1 MGNPQT
7 VLDPAAGRGEFIGS
21 IDAAERWFVDEVAY
35 PEAESDPDVKVVTS
49 KIMDAELPE
58 DHFDGVYASNF
69 LEHLFN
75 QEEIAQFL
83 ERMRTVMKSGGR
95 IAIMGPN
102 YRYCA
107 DEYWDCA
114 DHWVALTHVAIAE
127 HLYAAGFEPV
137 KVVPRYLPYSFR
149 GILPPSKA
157 LTRMYL
163 QDADRLEAARQAV
176 PGDRPAL
183 SDAGP
188 GHRRRRLRRRQPQR
202 RARRAPSRL
211 GDRRPRQPDAPRLG
225 AQPAAAAR
233 GGGRVPPRR
242 RARARRHR
250 GRRRVR
256 RDDRVLGRA
265 LGARRDGRRRLLG
278 ADEPA
283 RRLQLH
289 RAGARAGRLRRLPL
303 DQPRLPRGARSS
315 RWPSRRRRRGSSWP
329 PSSRSPAPARRGSP
343 SSSRCRARGRSTAP
357 PSSPPRC

>member
-1 MGNPQT
+1 LNYERLYEYRFRDIDQGARAAVWSEIAPHVHGLMGNPQT

-35 PEAESDPDVKVVTS
+35 PEAESDPEVKVVTS

-83 ERMRTVMKSGGR
+83 ERMHRVMKSGGR

-137 KVVPRYLPYSFR
+137 KIVPRYLPYSFR

-163 QDADRLEAARQAV
+163 RTPIAW
-176 PGDRPAL
+176 
-183 SDAGP
+183 
-188 GHRRRRLRRRQPQR
+188 
-202 RARRAPSRL
+202 
-211 GDRRPRQPDAPRLG
+211 
-225 AQPAAAAR
+225 
-233 GGGRVPPRR
+233 
-242 RARARRHR
+242 
-250 GRRRVR
+250 
-256 RDDRVLGRA
+256 
-265 LGARRDGRRRLLG
+265 RLLG
-278 ADEPA
+278 KQFLVIG
-283 RRLQLH
+283 RR
-289 RAGARAGRLRRLPL
+289 
-303 DQPRLPRGARSS
+303 
-315 RWPSRRRRRGSSWP
+315 
-329 PSSRSPAPARRGSP
+329 
-343 SSSRCRARGRSTAP
+343 
-357 PSSPPRC
+357 